1 MDPSLPPFLVATFE
15 HRRTKVRRDNL
26 PIVSQVTS
34 KGEGEIGCATTDI
47 EEARSGRYPA
57 ASDCPPAPVVMQTKA
72 QHSIKYIIML
82 SNSGKHVPHSV
93 SHGPF

>member
-1 MDPSLPPFLVATFE
+1 MEPSLPPFLVATFE

-47 EEARSGRYPA
+47 EEARSGWYLA
-57 ASDCPPAPVVMQTKA
+57 TSDCLPTPVVMQTKA
-72 QHSIKYIIML
+72 QHSIKHIIML